1 MLWDIKQGGD
11 VYNQLGQW
19 LTRDNRSSLIDQA
32 GKADSAKKHYNYYQG
47 LYNTN
52 KPTGYWIEDDHTQN

>member
-19 LTRDNRSSLIDQA
+19 LTHDNRSSLIDQA
-32 GKADSAKKHYNYYQG
+32 EADSAK
-47 LYNTN
+47 NTRIIT
-52 KPTGYWIEDDHTQN
+52 KVFIIQ